1 MEDGCEPSRGVASL
15 HCSFFLISL
24 QYMTIKIISQLAG
37 NEDFAPLLQ
46 QFISEI
52 PERISHIDLASA
64 ADDVELLKR
73 IVHQLK
79 GACGG
84 YGFPSLTEEA
94 CALEKAMGKETS
106 VKGFAL
112 EMAHFVANLRRMTAD
127 PE

>member
-1 MEDGCEPSRGVASL
+1 MK
-15 HCSFFLISL
+15 
-24 QYMTIKIISQLAG
+24 MKIISQLAD
-37 NEDFAPLLQ
+37 NEDFTPLLQ

-52 PERISHIDLASA
+52 PERISSIDFALA
-64 ADDVELLKR
+64 ADDVASLKR

-94 CALEKAMGKETS
+94 FALEKAMGNETTVKE
-106 VKGFAL
+106 FAS

-127 PE
+127 SE

>member
-1 MEDGCEPSRGVASL
+1 
-15 HCSFFLISL
+15 
-24 QYMTIKIISQLAG
+24 MTMKITSQLAG

-52 PERISHIDLASA
+52 PERISHIDLALA
-64 ADDVELLKR
+64 AHDVALLKR
-73 IVHQLK
+73 ILHQLK

-94 CALEKAMGKETS
+94 FALEKVINNETS
-106 VKGFAL
+106 LKDFESEIVRFIAS
-112 EMAHFVANLRRMTAD
+112 LRLMTAD

>member
-1 MEDGCEPSRGVASL
+1 M
-15 HCSFFLISL
+15 
-24 QYMTIKIISQLAG
+24 KIISQLAG

-52 PERISHIDLASA
+52 PERISHIDLALA
-64 ADDVELLKR
+64 ADDVALLKR

-94 CALEKAMGKETS
+94 FALEKAMDNETS
-106 VKGFAL
+106 VKKFES
-112 EMAHFVANLRRMTAD
+112 EMDHFVANLRLMTAD

>member
-1 MEDGCEPSRGVASL
+1 
-15 HCSFFLISL
+15 
-24 QYMTIKIISQLAG
+24 MTMKIISQLAG
-37 NEDFAPLLQ
+37 NEDFTPLLQ

-52 PERISHIDLASA
+52 PERISHIDLALA

-94 CALEKAMGKETS
+94 FALEKVMDNKTS
-106 VKGFAL
+106 VKNFES
-112 EMAHFVANLRRMTAD
+112 EMAHFVANLRLMTAD

>member
-1 MEDGCEPSRGVASL
+1 
-15 HCSFFLISL
+15 
-24 QYMTIKIISQLAG
+24 MTMKIISLLAG

-52 PERISHIDLASA
+52 PERISHIDLALA

-94 CALEKAMGKETS
+94 FALEKVMDNETS
-106 VKGFAL
+106 VKNFES
-112 EMAHFVANLRRMTAD
+112 EMAHFVANLRLMTAD

>member
-1 MEDGCEPSRGVASL
+1 
-15 HCSFFLISL
+15 
-24 QYMTIKIISQLAG
+24 MTMKIISQLAG
-37 NEDFAPLLQ
+37 NEDFTPLLQ

-52 PERISHIDLASA
+52 PERISHIDLALA

-94 CALEKAMGKETS
+94 FALEKVMDNETS
-106 VKGFAL
+106 VKNFESEL
-112 EMAHFVANLRRMTAD
+112 AHFVANLRLMTAD

>member
-1 MEDGCEPSRGVASL
+1 
-15 HCSFFLISL
+15 
-24 QYMTIKIISQLAG
+24 MTMKIISQLAG
-37 NEDFAPLLQ
+37 NEDFTPLLQ

-52 PERISHIDLASA
+52 PERISHIDLALA

-94 CALEKAMGKETS
+94 FALEKVMDNETS
-106 VKGFAL
+106 VKNFES
-112 EMAHFVANLRRMTAD
+112 EMAHFVANLRLMTAD

>member
-1 MEDGCEPSRGVASL
+1 M
-15 HCSFFLISL
+15 
-24 QYMTIKIISQLAG
+24 KIISQLAG
-37 NEDFAPLLQ
+37 NEDFTPLLQ

-52 PERISHIDLASA
+52 PERISHIDLALA

-94 CALEKAMGKETS
+94 FALEKVMDNETS
-106 VKGFAL
+106 VKNFESEL
-112 EMAHFVANLRRMTAD
+112 AHFVANLRLMTAD

>member
-1 MEDGCEPSRGVASL
+1 M
-15 HCSFFLISL
+15 
-24 QYMTIKIISQLAG
+24 KIISQLAG

-52 PERISHIDLASA
+52 PERISHIDLALA

-94 CALEKAMGKETS
+94 FALEKVMDNGTS
-106 VKGFAL
+106 VKNFESEL
-112 EMAHFVANLRRMTAD
+112 AHFVANLRLMTAN